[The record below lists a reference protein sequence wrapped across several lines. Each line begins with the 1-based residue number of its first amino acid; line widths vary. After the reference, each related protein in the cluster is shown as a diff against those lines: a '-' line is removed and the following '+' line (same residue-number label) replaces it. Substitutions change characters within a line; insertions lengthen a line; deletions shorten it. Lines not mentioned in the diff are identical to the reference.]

1 MVRYFADGSLSS
13 RGGKDLYVVFCSGG
27 ACEGFDFGAGVGR
40 ATGVA
45 DGAEE
50 VDIVDVVSDVADL
63 IEGDAEL
70 GTDLRSRL

>member
-13 RGGKDLYVVFCSGG
+13 GGSKDLYVVFCSGG

-63 IEGDAEL
+63 IKGDAEL
-70 GTDLRSRL
+70 SAYLLSGL

>member
-1 MVRYFADGSLSS
+1 M
-13 RGGKDLYVVFCSGG
+13 YVAFCSGG
-27 ACEGFDFGAGVGR
+27 ACESFDFGAGIGR

-63 IEGDAEL
+63 IKGDAEL
-70 GTDLRSRL
+70 GADLRSRL